1 MHRQLGELA
10 LDNLAAISQNGL
22 GSVAVMTFKYQWL
35 NMKSY
40 MQHRLSEALSMLSD
54 TRTHADR
61 IASTCNITEPW

>member
-22 GSVAVMTFKYQWL
+22 GSDAITTFKSQWL

-40 MQHRLSEALSMLSD
+40 MQHRWSEVLSVLSH

-61 IASTCNITEPW
+61 IMSTCNITEPW